1 MMTDFNLKNTIE
13 ALLLSSDEPLSA
25 DRLYKIISNKE
36 KITKADVLD
45 SLKELED
52 DFETKEIEV
61 SRVASG
67 YRIQAKKSINDYLN
81 IIFAEKTP
89 RYSRALMETLSII
102 AYKQPVTRGDIEAIR
117 GVSVSSSIMR
127 TLSDRN
133 WIKIIGYRDV
143 PGKPAMFST
152 TAEFL
157 DYFGLERLDELPDL
171 PDIKEPKNLDLELG
185 DTTNNKNKE
194 DSISESMLN

>member
-1 MMTDFNLKNTIE
+1 MSDFNLKHTIE
-13 ALLLSSDEPLSA
+13 ALLLSSDEPLSTEK
-25 DRLYKIISNKE
+25 LFKIISNKHQ
-36 KITKADVLD
+36 ITKADILD
-45 SLKELED
+45 AINSLENDYLD
-52 DFETKEIEV
+52 KEIEV

-81 IIFAEKTP
+81 IIFAERTP
-89 RYSRALMETLSII
+89 KYSRALMETLSII

-127 TLSDRN
+127 TLTDRN

-152 TAEFL
+152 TSDFL
-157 DYFGLERLDELPDL
+157 NYFGLEKLEELPDL
-171 PDIKEPKNLDLELG
+171 PDIKEPKNLDLDLENQSNILVQKESPPE
-185 DTTNNKNKE
+185 TT
-194 DSISESMLN
+194 LN

>member
-1 MMTDFNLKNTIE
+1 MTIDFNLKNTIE
-13 ALLLSSDEPLSA
+13 ALLLSSDEPISA
-25 DRLYKIISNKE
+25 DKLYKIISNKE

-45 SLKELED
+45 AIKELEGD
-52 DFETKEIEV
+52 YETKEIEV

-157 DYFGLERLDELPDL
+157 DYFGLQRLDELPDL
-171 PDIKEPKNLDLELG
+171 PDIKEPKNLDLEL
-185 DTTNNKNKE
+185 DDKSNNQSKE
-194 DSISESMLN
+194 DSIAESMLN

>member
-1 MMTDFNLKNTIE
+1 MTKDFNLKNTIE

-36 KITKADVLD
+36 NITKAEILD
-45 SLKELED
+45 SIKELGND
-52 DFETKEIEV
+52 YKSKEIEV

-102 AYKQPVTRGDIEAIR
+102 AFKQTLTRGDIEAIR

-152 TAEFL
+152 TSEFL
-157 DYFGLERLDELPDL
+157 NYFGLERLDELPDL
-171 PDIKEPKNLDLELG
+171 PDIKEPKNLDLEL
-185 DTTNNKNKE
+185 DDQSSNQNKE
-194 DSISESMLN
+194 SSIPDSMLN

>member
-1 MMTDFNLKNTIE
+1 MTKDFNLKNTIE

-36 KITKADVLD
+36 NITKADILD
-45 SLKELED
+45 SIKELENNYKS
-52 DFETKEIEV
+52 KEIEV

-89 RYSRALMETLSII
+89 RYSRALMETLAII

-152 TAEFL
+152 TSEFL
-157 DYFGLERLDELPDL
+157 NYFGLERLDELPDL
-171 PDIKEPKNLDLELG
+171 PDIKEPKNLDLEL
-185 DTTNNKNKE
+185 DDQSSNQNKE
-194 DSISESMLN
+194 SSIPESMLN

>member
-1 MMTDFNLKNTIE
+1 MTKDFNLKNNIE

-36 KITKADVLD
+36 NITKADILD
-45 SLKELED
+45 SIKELENNYKS
-52 DFETKEIEV
+52 KEIEV

-152 TAEFL
+152 TSEFL
-157 DYFGLERLDELPDL
+157 NYFGLERLDELPDL
-171 PDIKEPKNLDLELG
+171 PDIKEPKNLDLEL
-185 DTTNNKNKE
+185 DDQSSNQNKE
-194 DSISESMLN
+194 SSIPESMLN